1 MNEARNKISP
11 LAPQVC
17 LFHFVFSLIYWFL
30 SLFSFSFASIC
41 LRLPSRKI
49 LACCERK
56 SYSSKWREYKI
67 VSLKCHLHT
76 SEQILTISEENS
88 NYGKSSSPSVKACS
102 NSKLKLHSKR
112 HWFQS
117 NLVWKGSVIAS
128 GTQIFADRKRGKGTR
143 TNSQSFQ

>member
-1 MNEARNKISP
+1 MPFNKCCTSNQILSTWFWSI
-11 LAPQVC
+11 LE
-17 LFHFVFSLIYWFL
+17 FIYNNTRQFTRL
-30 SLFSFSFASIC
+30 SWQLCWIFD
-41 LRLPSRKI
+41 
-49 LACCERK
+49 
-56 SYSSKWREYKI
+56 
-67 VSLKCHLHT
+67 LHT

-128 GTQIFADRKRGKGTR
+128 GTQIFADLKEGKGKLVKIWNREGTW